1 MKNVLCE
8 ILFQVFFRNTCRV
21 NEDYFMFFIFIFFVF
36 NISHGKMLKINQSK
50 YNVKNKQNKLCALT
64 KISLR

>member
-8 ILFQVFFRNTCRV
+8 VLFQVFFRNTCRV
-21 NEDYFMFFIFIFFVF
+21 NEDYFMFFVF